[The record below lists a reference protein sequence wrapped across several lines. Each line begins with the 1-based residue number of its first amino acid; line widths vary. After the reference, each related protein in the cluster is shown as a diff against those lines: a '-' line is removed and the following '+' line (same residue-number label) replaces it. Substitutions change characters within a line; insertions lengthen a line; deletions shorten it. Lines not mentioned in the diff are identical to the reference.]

1 MGRAIVMP
9 RYTVDSNRYPLLQIE
24 ERFGKTIF
32 IDMMQQSSEL
42 ELAVLAGSFTH
53 AVQTTGL
60 VLDPALSPGQGSLSD
75 VPLG

>member
-42 ELAVLAGSFTH
+42 ERTVLTGSFTH
-53 AVQTTGL
+53 TVQTT
-60 VLDPALSPGQGSLSD
+60 
-75 VPLG
+75 